1 MRSVFQQLF
10 SIGRDM
16 SPKPLLRVLLCIVT
30 IGGFAYRGES
40 RQIKVAVPGVL
51 NALAFQIAQDKGFY
65 QQEGLETELIVMQA
79 TVANQALI
87 GGNVEVASAA
97 GSSLLAILAGAPLRF
112 IFTAF
117 DRPFYFLV
125 ARDDIRQI
133 KDLKG
138 KKIAF
143 GGGIGS
149 GFDTNLRVILDKH
162 GLDPGQDV
170 LLLGMAHTQV
180 VYGALASGSV
190 DAAVLTVDYA
200 IKAREAGFRQ
210 LAPFSD
216 EAFGLVQPQGSVIVS
231 QRLLQSEPIVIERF
245 VRGTLK
251 GLLYARGNRSG
262 SIPIFARRNNI
273 NEARGAKTFEIIVP
287 AMTVD
292 GTMSEEAQRKT
303 INQFLGRLAKKEP
316 PTLEKVFDFSIARK
330 ILAELKSQGWKPESH

>member
-1 MRSVFQQLF
+1 
-10 SIGRDM
+10 M
-16 SPKPLLRVLLCIVT
+16 SHKPLLRVLLCIVT
-30 IGGFAYRGES
+30 IGGFASRGES

-51 NALAFQIAQDKGFY
+51 NAIAFQIAQDKGFY

-149 GFDTNLRVILDKH
+149 GFDTNLRMILDKH

-210 LAPFSD
+210 LVPFSD
-216 EAFGLVQPQGSVIVS
+216 EAFGLVQPQGSMIVS
-231 QRLLQSEPIVIERF
+231 QRLLQSEPIVIEKF
-245 VRGTLK
+245 VRATLK

-303 INQFLGRLAKKEP
+303 INQFLGRLGKKEL
-316 PTLEKVFDFSIARK
+316 PTLEKVFDFSITRK
-330 ILAELKSQGWKPESH
+330 ILAELKAQGWKPESH

>member
-1 MRSVFQQLF
+1 MLQNLF
-10 SIGRDM
+10 CG
-16 SPKPLLRVLLCIVT
+16 VLLGILTV
-30 IGGFAYRGES
+30 GGFASDGES
-40 RQIKVAVPGVL
+40 RQIKVAIPGVL
-51 NALAFQIAQDKGFY
+51 NAIAFQIAQDKGFY
-65 QQEGLETELIVMQA
+65 QQEGLEIELIVMQS

-112 IFTAF
+112 IFTTF

-125 ARDDIRQI
+125 SKDDIRQV

-149 GFDTNLRVILDKH
+149 GFDTNLRVILNKN
-162 GLDPGQDV
+162 GIEPGHDV

-180 VYGALASGSV
+180 VFGALAGGSV

-210 LAPFSD
+210 LVPFSD
-216 EAFGLVQPQGSVIVS
+216 EAFGLIQPQGSMIVN
-231 QRLLQSEPIVIERF
+231 QRLLQSEPMVIEKF

-262 SIPIFARRNNI
+262 SIPILARRNNI
-273 NEARGAKTFEIIVP
+273 NETRGARTFEIIVP

-303 INQFLGRLAKKEP
+303 INQFLGRSAKKELP
-316 PTLEKVFDFSIARK
+316 PLEKVFDFSVARK
-330 ILAELKSQGWKPESH
+330 ILAELKTQGWRPESN